1 MWLINYAFS
10 PCKPFALAGCQTLIA
25 PNKQTQQSE
34 DKKTRREEKKK
45 SCCTTIWQTKHLST
59 NYEYFSSCL
68 LLGAVALCI
77 AIDDVSQDLFQQFFT
92 KSKRIWKN
100 ILKPTVFEA
109 MTFLQIHKWPQHGD
123 HFRRIPLSDCFQ
135 VIKSIEK
142 QSLQTSAKTIQAKKK
157 RNSYF

>member
-34 DKKTRREEKKK
+34 DKKTRRKEKKK

-77 AIDDVSQDLFQQFFT
+77 AIDDVSQDLF
-92 KSKRIWKN
+92 
-100 ILKPTVFEA
+100 
-109 MTFLQIHKWPQHGD
+109 
-123 HFRRIPLSDCFQ
+123 
-135 VIKSIEK
+135 
-142 QSLQTSAKTIQAKKK
+142 
-157 RNSYF
+157 